1 MLQPDLL
8 SPSACAPANLPESL
22 TAVDSPLITQDWTKW
37 LAVFPDARLDD
48 SLLRVFKLVGCIHLR
63 PGDGE
68 WLIGTAGLP
77 GGLRA
82 QSFGE

>member
-22 TAVDSPLITQDWTKW
+22 AAVDSPLITQDWTKW

-48 SLLRVFKLVGCIHLR
+48 SLLRVFKLVCESLNSWAAFIFDQGMEN
-63 PGDGE
+63 G
-68 WLIGTAGLP
+68 
-77 GGLRA
+77 
-82 QSFGE
+82 